1 MHSPDTPVD
10 CDSLV
15 VSVAS
20 VDACI
25 AAVQIRWFFSFPL
38 WRPCSRTHTLGSTGK
53 FWCTPS
59 RTVLRFQRQKQ
70 GGGGGWILSTCGSLA
85 IYSPHLM
92 FVIAHQTAFIQVSLS
107 VSLSRTLFLSL
118 PLSLS
123 LARSPFLSL
132 ALFLS
137 LSDHSLFLCAV
148 RFSPDLIPH
157 NL

>member
-1 MHSPDTPVD
+1 MHCSRANKMVL
-10 CDSLV
+10 LV
-15 VSVAS
+15 STVAS
-20 VDACI
+20 LLSHPHIGVYGQ
-25 AAVQIRWFFSFPL
+25 VLVHSLKNRL
-38 WRPCSRTHTLGSTGK
+38 
-53 FWCTPS
+53 
-59 RTVLRFQRQKQ
+59 TVPETEAG
-70 GGGGGWILSTCGSLA
+70 GGGGGWILSTCVSLA